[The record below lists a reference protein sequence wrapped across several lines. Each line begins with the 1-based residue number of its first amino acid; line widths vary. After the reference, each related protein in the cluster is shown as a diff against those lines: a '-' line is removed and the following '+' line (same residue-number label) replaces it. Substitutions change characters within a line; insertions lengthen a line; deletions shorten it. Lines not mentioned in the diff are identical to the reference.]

1 MSNISLEQNFNMYNK
16 LGTLTLLS
24 NNIETANEGLSIY
37 LEKIGSM
44 FINKVES
51 VREVLGISSKQA
63 NAVAN
68 NLNGYVDDL
77 SKNRN
82 DLLWVVNNIS
92 YMVVSQARVMAPVGL
107 KVDLLKAATELEGSI
122 KMIND
127 VVNNSLD
134 ELDFTVSSVLN
145 DINYRTQSK
154 PIKPD
159 MEAAKCGEKLY
170 SVLNR
175 IVDTKKVEDTKIVK
189 DLIPNISCL
198 TKLYDSLIKSS
209 EYTSVDVLKGIN
221 EKVDE
226 IYVKVQTLEE
236 EMGDNFTISKNVLK
250 KLAEDLENNAK
261 MVTVTMN
268 TIYLYNQIVLC
279 VNNMVKKFKNMK

>member
-63 NAVAN
+63 NTVAN
-68 NLNGYVDDL
+68 NFNGYVDDL
-77 SKNRN
+77 SKNRH
-82 DLLWVVNNIS
+82 DLIWVVNNIS

-107 KVDLLKAATELEGSI
+107 KVDLLKASTELEDSI
-122 KMIND
+122 KMIKE
-127 VVNNSLD
+127 VVNDSLE
-134 ELDFTVSSVLN
+134 ELDMTISSILN
-145 DINYRTQSK
+145 SRDYRTQSK
-154 PIKPD
+154 PLKPD
-159 MEAAKCGEKLY
+159 MQAAKCGEKLY

-175 IVDTKKVEDTKIVK
+175 IVDTKKVEDTRLVK

-209 EYTSVDVLKGIN
+209 EYTSVDVLKLIN
-221 EKVDE
+221 EKVDS

-236 EMGDNFTISKNVLK
+236 EMEDDFTISKNVLK
-250 KLAEDLENNAK
+250 KLAEDLENNAR

-279 VNNMVKKFKNMK
+279 VNNMIKKFKNMK